1 MKQIVNEYE
10 QTPELLKNYY
20 KLVSQ
25 SRFVFIGIVLVLFIA
40 SFIINLINNSVELV
54 PTILGFAAFI
64 ILIGALIYN
73 INKTAQITYERIE
86 EQTNG
91 KKFKIK
97 VIIKEND
104 INLSTNIKEN
114 DSNFKIEN
122 IKKVKESKELF
133 VLITKT
139 KLGIILK
146 KDSFTKGNLEDLKQL
161 IKKYKGR

>member
-161 IKKYKGR
+161 IKQYKGR

>member
-25 SRFVFIGIVLVLFIA
+25 SRFIFIGAVLLLFLIT
-40 SFIINLINNSVELV
+40 FILNLINNSVQLV

-64 ILIGALIYN
+64 IVIGSLIYS
-73 INKTAQITYERIE
+73 INQTAKITYERIE
-86 EQTNG
+86 EQTKG

-97 VIIKEND
+97 VVVDKNKIK
-104 INLSTNIKEN
+104 LSTNIKEN
-114 DSNFKIEN
+114 DSNFEIEN
-122 IKKVKESKELF
+122 IKKVKENKELF

-139 KLGIILK
+139 KLGIIFK